1 MNSTSIQ
8 GGPLDKR
15 ASWADLCRVVA
26 IFGVV
31 LIHACGAAA
40 LYQYGKIPQVDWLS
54 ANFLDSLVRCSAP
67 LFVMLSGALL
77 LKPGDKPV
85 TIRQIA
91 RRINKV
97 LFPLLTWN
105 VAFLLYVSYYTGMP
119 INWLS
124 MLGKPPMYHLWFV
137 YMIIGIYILLP
148 VLQAIFDLVRD
159 RRDLQAYL
167 LVIWFVVTCLPTYWP
182 IPLLALLQQSSLLG
196 YGGYFIIGGVVASSN
211 RNQVATLAWFLIYAL
226 GVAVTFLLTLHFSEQ
241 ANAAVETAYAY
252 FSPNVAITAIAAFV
266 LFTRARVSDHIAKY
280 LQWAGDKTFLV
291 FFMHVAFIKPV
302 SAAIS
307 IINLPMFASIL
318 LIAFCTFAISLVI
331 AAGIRLIPGSRR
343 IFG

>member
-1 MNSTSIQ
+1 MNVTNLHSNR
-8 GGPLDKR
+8 PDKR

-26 IFGVV
+26 IFGIV

-54 ANFLDSLVRCSAP
+54 ANLLDSLVRCAVP

-77 LKPGDKPV
+77 LKRGGAPA

-91 RRINKV
+91 QRIGKV

-105 VAFLLYVSYYTGMP
+105 IPFLIYDSYHTETP
-119 INWLS
+119 INLLS
-124 MLGKPPMYHLWFV
+124 MLSKPPMYHLWFV

-148 VLQAIFDLVRD
+148 MLQAIFDMVRD
-159 RRDLQAYL
+159 RRDMQAYL
-167 LVIWFVVTCLPTYWP
+167 LVIWFVVTCVPTYWP

-196 YGGYFIIGGVVASSN
+196 YGGYFIIGGVIASSN
-211 RNQVATLAWFLIYAL
+211 RNQVATLAWFLIYAF

-241 ANAAVETAYAY
+241 ANAAVETAYTY
-252 FSPNVAITAIAAFV
+252 FSPNVAVTAIAAFV

-318 LIAFCTFAISLVI
+318 LIAFFTFAISLVI